1 MPPRTRETKR
11 TKKSRKPA
19 KSVAPEEGADR
30 IYAFADSLEDDTS
43 RGDADKVPKQLEA
56 WVTFGIEREL
66 FALPVSAVVEIL
78 RVTVITRIPHAP
90 HSVRGIVNMRGR
102 VIPVVDLRERMS
114 YPVQN
119 TTKHSRIL
127 VMLVRGRT
135 IGLLVDRVDHVRQL
149 DRLLVTEP
157 PGDFMTNQSEYIVG
171 MYRREDELLI
181 LLDPE
186 VVVSVPVEKAS

>member
-1 MPPRTRETKR
+1 
-11 TKKSRKPA
+11 
-19 KSVAPEEGADR
+19 
-30 IYAFADSLEDDTS
+30 
-43 RGDADKVPKQLEA
+43 
-56 WVTFGIEREL
+56 
-66 FALPVSAVVEIL
+66 
-78 RVTVITRIPHAP
+78 
-90 HSVRGIVNMRGR
+90 
-102 VIPVVDLRERMS
+102 MS

-157 PGDFMTNQSEYIVG
+157 PGDVMTNQSEYIVG